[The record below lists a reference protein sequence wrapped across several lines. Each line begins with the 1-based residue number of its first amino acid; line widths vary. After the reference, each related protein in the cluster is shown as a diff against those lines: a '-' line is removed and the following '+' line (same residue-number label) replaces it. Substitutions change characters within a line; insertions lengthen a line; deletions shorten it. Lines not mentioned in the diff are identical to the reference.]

1 LDLRRIR
8 SEFPALAGDW
18 IFLDNAGGSQ
28 VLRRV
33 ADRIHDY
40 LLTTSVQLGAS
51 YAVSRNAAERVLAA
65 RRTIARLIN
74 AEHDEEVVIGGST
87 TSLMFMLAQA
97 IAPGVRPGDEIVVT
111 QTDHE
116 ANIGAW
122 TRLQQYGAVIKI
134 WPVNR
139 DSLELELSDL
149 DLLLRPKVT
158 WVAMTHASNVLGRIN
173 PVAEVAR
180 RVHAAGARLCV
191 DAVAYAP
198 HRLVDVQQSGAD
210 VYVFSFYK
218 VFGPHLAVLWG
229 RREVLLPL
237 PGLNHYFIGADELPY
252 KLQPGNVNY
261 ELSYGCIGIADYL
274 TELGME
280 IGTGLGADATDGT
293 DAPDRAPM
301 QRAFDAFAAHEDA
314 LAEQLLGYLR
324 GKPAVRVIGP
334 PRVIPGERVPTVS
347 FVVKGMRPDAI
358 VPAID
363 RYGIGIRHGDFYARR
378 LIEALEL
385 DAAGGVVRVSIAH
398 YNTAD
403 EIGRLTAALEEVLP

>member
-1 LDLRRIR
+1 MPPPGASLNIDLARIR
-8 SEFPALAGDW
+8 AEFPALAGDW
-18 IFLDNAGGSQ
+18 VFLDNAGGSQ

-40 LLTTSVQLGAS
+40 LLTTSVQLGAT
-51 YAVSRNAAERVLAA
+51 YAVSRNASDRVLAA

-74 AEHDEEVVIGGST
+74 AEHDDEVVVGGST

-97 IAPGVRPGDEIVVT
+97 LAPGIRPGDEIVVT

-122 TRLQQYGAVIKI
+122 TRLQQYGAVIKL
-134 WPVNR
+134 WPVDR
-139 DSLELELSDL
+139 DSLELELRDL
-149 DLLLRPKVT
+149 DALLGPRVR

-180 RVHAAGARLCV
+180 RAHAVGARLCV

-198 HRLVDVQQSGAD
+198 HRLVDVQSSGAD

-229 RREVLLPL
+229 RRDVLLPL
-237 PGLNHYFIGADELPY
+237 PSLNHYFIGADELPY

-261 ELSYGCIGIADYL
+261 ELSYGCIGIAEYL
-274 TELGME
+274 TD
-280 IGTGLGADATDGT
+280 IGTSLGADGLE
-293 DAPDRAPM
+293 RARM

-314 LAEQLLGYLR
+314 LAEQLLAYLR
-324 GKPAVRVIGP
+324 GKRAVRVIGP
-334 PRVIPGERVPTVS
+334 PRVVPGERVPTIS
-347 FVVKGMRPDAI
+347 FVVDGMRPDAV
-358 VPAID
+358 VPLID

-378 LIEALEL
+378 LIEALDL
-385 DAAGGVVRVSIAH
+385 RAGGGVVRVSIAH
-398 YNTAD
+398 YNTRD
-403 EIGRLTAALEEVLP
+403 EIERLTAALEEILP